1 MQRLKLMKSKYSRDG
16 HQTPTFRWPPLWW
29 HWKLPGVE
37 TWPMAGRNHKGQ
49 KTLRRYNK
57 ASPQANGKCLQW
69 NLEMWHWHKN
79 PMVRYKC
86 TPRWRRF
93 DLMARPQSFSSIAL
107 CSVSSLAT
115 WSGRFT
121 IFLSPICLLIGTRR
135 SRWRYTYTQILDLQ
149 TEIKTYTHTMPVQW
163 AAVT

>member
-1 MQRLKLMKSKYSRDG
+1 MVIRRPPFDDRLFDGTESFLASKHDPWLAAITRAKK
-16 HQTPTFRWPPLWW
+16 HFAAITT
-29 HWKLPGVE
+29 
-37 TWPMAGRNHKGQ
+37 
-49 KTLRRYNK
+49 